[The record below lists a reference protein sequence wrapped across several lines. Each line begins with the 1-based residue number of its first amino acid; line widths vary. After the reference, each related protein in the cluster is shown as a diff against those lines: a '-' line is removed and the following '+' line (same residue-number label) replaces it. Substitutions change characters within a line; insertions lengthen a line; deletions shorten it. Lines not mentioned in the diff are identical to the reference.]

1 VSVSEELERLR
12 DERLA
17 AAERTGRGVAQ
28 AFAAMIAAG
37 LVLTF
42 GSGLGIGA
50 GMSLGLAALLTT
62 GVALKNLIH
71 GSTVLFLV
79 GRERRDLAADF
90 PTAIVRRR

>member
-1 VSVSEELERLR
+1 VRGTEQLERLR

-17 AAERTGRGVAQ
+17 AAKRTGRGVAQ

-37 LVLTF
+37 LVLRF
-42 GSGLGIGA
+42 GAGLGIRAAMG
-50 GMSLGLAALLTT
+50 LGLAALLTT

-71 GSTVLFLV
+71 GTTVLFLV
-79 GRERRDLAADF
+79 ARERRELASDF